1 MKFKKGLAAM
11 ILATAALAA
20 CGSDEKEEAAVEQQ
34 QVEQQQVEQEQIDL
48 TEEVEQFRVFAIDQ
62 MEPFVADMELLVNYV
77 KEGKLEEAQ
86 KLYPLVHM
94 YYERLQPMKESFAE
108 LDAMIVGVIEEGKE
122 DEATG
127 FRKLEYGLFN
137 EKTTSSYEA
146 VVEELL
152 TNVQKLS
159 IEIESV
165 HLNGQQLVNDAVSM
179 LDEVATTK
187 LTDEETSYAF
197 AHIYDVKANTEAV
210 EELVKIFMSRAD
222 TQKAA
227 NVTEKLV
234 VLNDTIA
241 YYEVGKE
248 DYVNYSYFTSKQKEE
263 LIVAVSDVRDALKEM
278 NSSLK

>member
-1 MKFKKGLAAM
+1 MKFKKGLAAI

-20 CGSDEKEEAAVEQQ
+20 CGSDEKEEAAVKQE
-34 QVEQQQVEQEQIDL
+34 QVEQEQIDL
-48 TEEVEQFRVFAIDQ
+48 TEETEQFRAYAIEQ
-62 MEPFVADMELLVNYV
+62 TELFVADMELLVRYV

-108 LDAMIVGVIEEGKE
+108 LDAKIGGVIEEGKE

-137 EKTTSSYEA
+137 EKTTTGYETVA
-146 VVEELL
+146 EELL

-159 IEIESV
+159 MEVESV
-165 HLNGQQLVNDAVSM
+165 QLDGQQLVNDAVSM
-179 LDEVATTK
+179 LDRVVTSQ

-197 AHIYDVKANTEAV
+197 SHIYDVKANTEAV

-227 NVTEKLV
+227 NVTEKLA

-263 LIVAVSDVRDALKEM
+263 LIAAVSDVRDALKEM

>member
-1 MKFKKGLAAM
+1 MTFKKGLAAI

-20 CGSDEKEEAAVEQQ
+20 CGSDEKEDEAVEQ
-34 QVEQQQVEQEQIDL
+34 VEEEQIDL
-48 TEEVEQFRVFAIDQ
+48 TEEAEQFRAFANEQ
-62 MEPFVADMELLVNYV
+62 MEPFVTDMELLVRYV

-94 YYERLQPMKESFAE
+94 YYERLQPMKASFAE
-108 LDAMIVGVIEEGKE
+108 LDAMIEGELEEGKE

-137 EKTTSSYEA
+137 EKTTTGYETVA
-146 VVEELL
+146 EELFV
-152 TNVQKLS
+152 NINKLS
-159 IEIESV
+159 MEVESV
-165 HLNGQQLVNDAVSM
+165 KIDGQQLVNDAVSM
-179 LDEVATTK
+179 LDEIVTTQ
-187 LTDEETSYAF
+187 LTEEQPSYAF
-197 AHIYDVKANTEAV
+197 THIYDVKANTEAV

-227 NVTEKLV
+227 TVTEKIN
-234 VLNDTIA
+234 VLNDIMT

-263 LIVAVSDVRDALKEM
+263 LIAAVADVRDALKAM
-278 NSSLK
+278 NSNLK

>member
-1 MKFKKGLAAM
+1 M

-20 CGSDEKEEAAVEQQ
+20 CGSDEKEEEAVE
-34 QVEQQQVEQEQIDL
+34 QVEQQQIDL
-48 TEEVEQFRVFAIDQ
+48 TEEAEQFRAFTIEQ
-62 MEPFVADMELLVNYV
+62 MEPFVAHMEKLVGYV
-77 KEGKLEEAQ
+77 KEGNLEEAQ
-86 KLYPLVHM
+86 KDYPLVHM
-94 YYERLQPMKESFAE
+94 YYERLQPMKASFAE
-108 LDAMIVGVIEEGKE
+108 LNVAIEGTIEEGKE
-122 DEATG
+122 EEATG
-127 FRKLEYGLFN
+127 FRKLEYGLFK
-137 EKTTSSYEA
+137 EKTTAGYEEVA
-146 VVEELL
+146 EELL

-159 IEIESV
+159 MEVESIQ
-165 HLNGQQLVNDAVSM
+165 LDGQQLVNDAVSM

-227 NVTEKLV
+227 NVTEKLK

-248 DYVNYSYFTSKQKEE
+248 DYVNYSYFTNKQKEE
-263 LIVAVSDVRDALKEM
+263 LIAAVAAVRDALKEM

>member
-1 MKFKKGLAAM
+1 MTFKKGLAAI

-20 CGSDEKEEAAVEQQ
+20 CGSDEKEEVVE
-34 QVEQQQVEQEQIDL
+34 QVEQEQIDL
-48 TEEVEQFRVFAIDQ
+48 TEEAEQFRAFAIEQ
-62 MEPFVADMELLVNYV
+62 MEPFVADMELLVRYV

-94 YYERLQPMKESFAE
+94 YYERLQPMKASFAE
-108 LDAMIVGVIEEGKE
+108 LDAMIDGGLEEGKE

-127 FRKLEYGLFN
+127 FHKLEYGLFN
-137 EKTTSSYEA
+137 EKTTTGYEA
-146 VVEELL
+146 VAEELL
-152 TNVQKLS
+152 VNINKLS
-159 IEIESV
+159 MEVESV
-165 HLNGQQLVNDAVSM
+165 QLDGQQLVDDAVSM
-179 LDEVATTK
+179 LDKVLTTQ
-187 LTDEETSYAF
+187 LTDEQAIYAF

-210 EELVKIFMSRAD
+210 EEIVKIFMNRAD
-222 TQKAA
+222 SQKAA
-227 NVTEKLV
+227 NVTEKLA

-263 LIVAVSDVRDALKEM
+263 LIAAVSDVRNALKEM

>member
-1 MKFKKGLAAM
+1 MTFKKGLAAM

-20 CGSDEKEEAAVEQQ
+20 CGSDEKEEAVE
-34 QVEQQQVEQEQIDL
+34 QVEQVEEEQIDL
-48 TEEVEQFRVFAIDQ
+48 TEEVEQFRAFAIEQ
-62 MEPFVADMELLVNYV
+62 MEPFVADLELLVRYV

-94 YYERLQPMKESFAE
+94 YYERLQPMKASFAE
-108 LDAMIVGVIEEGKE
+108 LDATIDSSIEEGKE
-122 DEATG
+122 NEATG
-127 FRKLEYGLFN
+127 FAKLEYGLFN
-137 EKTTSSYEA
+137 EKTTTGYEV
-146 VVEELL
+146 VVEELF
-152 TNVQKLS
+152 TNVQQLS
-159 IEIESV
+159 MEVESV
-165 HLNGQQLVNDAVSM
+165 HLDGQQLVNDAVSM
-179 LDEVATTK
+179 LDGVATTQ

-210 EELVKIFMSRAD
+210 EEIVKIFMSRAD

-227 NVTEKLV
+227 NVTEKLA

-263 LIVAVSDVRDALKEM
+263 LIAAVSDVRDALKEM

>member
-1 MKFKKGLAAM
+1 M
-11 ILATAALAA
+11 ILATAALVA
-20 CGSDEKEEAAVEQQ
+20 CGSDEKEDKAVE
-34 QVEQQQVEQEQIDL
+34 QVEQEQIDL
-48 TEEVEQFRVFAIDQ
+48 TEEAEQFRAFAVEQI
-62 MEPFVADMELLVNYV
+62 EPFVADMELLVNYV

-94 YYERLQPMKESFAE
+94 YYERLQPMKASFAE
-108 LDAMIVGVIEEGKE
+108 LDATIDGAIEEGKE

-137 EKTTSSYEA
+137 EKTTTGYEA

-152 TNVQKLS
+152 TNVNKLS
-159 IEIESV
+159 MEIESV
-165 HLNGQQLVNDAVSM
+165 QLDGQQLVNDAVST
-179 LDEVATTK
+179 LDGVVTSQ

-210 EELVKIFMSRAD
+210 EEIMKIFMSRAD

-227 NVTEKLV
+227 NVTEKLA

-248 DYVNYSYFTSKQKEE
+248 DYVNYSYFTKKQKEE
-263 LIVAVSDVRDALKEM
+263 LIDAVSDVRDALKEM

>member
-1 MKFKKGLAAM
+1 MTFKKGLAAI

-20 CGSDEKEEAAVEQQ
+20 CGGDEKEDEAVE
-34 QVEQQQVEQEQIDL
+34 QVEQEQIDL
-48 TEEVEQFRVFAIDQ
+48 TEEAEQFRAFAVEQ
-62 MEPFVADMELLVNYV
+62 MEPFVADMELLVRYV
-77 KEGKLEEAQ
+77 KEGNLEEAQ
-86 KLYPLVHM
+86 KIYPLVRM
-94 YYERLQPMKESFAE
+94 YYERLQPMKESFAD
-108 LDAMIVGVIEEGKE
+108 LDAMIDGELEEGKE

-137 EKTTSSYEA
+137 EKTTTGYEA
-146 VVEELL
+146 VAEELIV
-152 TNVQKLS
+152 NINKLS
-159 IEIESV
+159 MEVESV
-165 HLNGQQLVNDAVSM
+165 QLDGQQLVNGAVSM
-179 LDEVATTK
+179 LDGIAMTQ

-210 EELVKIFMSRAD
+210 EELVKIFMNRAD

-227 NVTEKLV
+227 TVTEKLA

-263 LIVAVSDVRDALKEM
+263 LIAAVSDVRDSLKDM
-278 NSSLK
+278 NSSIK

>member
-1 MKFKKGLAAM
+1 MTFKKGLAAI

-20 CGSDEKEEAAVEQQ
+20 CGSDEKEEVVE
-34 QVEQQQVEQEQIDL
+34 QVEQEQIDL
-48 TEEVEQFRVFAIDQ
+48 TEEVEQFRTFAIEQ
-62 MEPFVADMELLVNYV
+62 MEPFVADMELLVRYV

-94 YYERLQPMKESFAE
+94 YYERLQPMKANFAE
-108 LDAMIVGVIEEGKE
+108 LDANIDSAIEEDKE

-137 EKTTSSYEA
+137 EKTTTGYEA
-146 VVEELL
+146 VAEELL

-159 IEIESV
+159 MEVESIE
-165 HLNGQQLVNDAVSM
+165 LDGQQLVNDAVSM
-179 LDEVATTK
+179 LDEIVTTQ
-187 LTDEETSYAF
+187 LTEEEPSYAF
-197 AHIYDVKANTEAV
+197 THIYDVKASTESV
-210 EELVKIFMSRAD
+210 EKIVKIFMSRAD

-227 NVTEKLV
+227 NVTEKLA
-234 VLNDTIA
+234 VLNDIIA

-248 DYVNYSYFTSKQKEE
+248 DYVNYSYFTNKQKEE